1 MTTDPLALDNK
12 NMPRF
17 ESHRSGLPS
26 QRQLRVGEL
35 VRHALADVFL
45 RGDAGPDF
53 EGALITIAEVRL
65 SGDLKHA
72 IALVSPLGTADPETV
87 VERLNRNASRLR
99 GKISPALRQMRNMP
113 DLTFRLDTR
122 FEDDSRIDELLKSPE
137 VARDLTRDED
147 V

>member
-1 MTTDPLALDNK
+1 MKFSIDRTASSQV
-12 NMPRF
+12 PRPY
-17 ESHRSGLPS
+17 SSQPS

-53 EGALITIAEVRL
+53 EGALITISEVRL

-72 IALVSPLGTADPETV
+72 TALVSPLGTADPATIIES
-87 VERLNRNASRLR
+87 LNRNAPRLR

-113 DLTFRLDTR
+113 DLAFRLDTR
-122 FEDDSRIDELLKSPE
+122 F
-137 VARDLTRDED
+137 
-147 V
+147 